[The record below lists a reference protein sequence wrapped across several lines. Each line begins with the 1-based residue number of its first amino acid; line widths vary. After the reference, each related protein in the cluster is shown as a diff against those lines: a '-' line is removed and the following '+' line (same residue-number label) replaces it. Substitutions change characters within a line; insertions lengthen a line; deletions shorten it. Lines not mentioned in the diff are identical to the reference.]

1 MQNRSNDL
9 QGISMAEAM
18 SLAQSDTGK
27 KLFAQLQKSHGST
40 LQEAMKQAQTGD
52 MEQVKQTLSSLLS
65 SPEGQALMETIRR
78 QRNG

>member
-1 MQNRSNDL
+1 MQNRSDDL

-18 SLAQSDTGK
+18 RLAQSDAGRK
-27 KLFAQLQKSHGST
+27 MLAQLQKSHGDT
-40 LQEAMKQAQTGD
+40 LQKAMEQAQAGN

-65 SPEGQALMETIRR
+65 SPEGQALMDTIRR

>member
-1 MQNRSNDL
+1 MQNRSDDL

-18 SLAQSDTGK
+18 RLAQSDAGK
-27 KLFAQLQKSHGST
+27 ALLSQLQKSHGAT
-40 LQEAMKQAQTGD
+40 MQKAMAQAQAGNMD
-52 MEQVKQTLSSLLS
+52 QVKDTLSQLLS